1 MLQNQAKMW
10 QEQKRIAEQQEAQ
23 RKKQEEEYLKQLAQ
37 SNPGTILLTFQC
49 MGLGNNIL
57 WPIA

>member
-37 SNPGTILLTFQC
+37 SNPGTIFLSFQC

-57 WPIA
+57 WPLA

>member
-37 SNPGTILLTFQC
+37 SNPGTILLSFQC
-49 MGLGNNIL
+49 MSLGNNIL
-57 WPIA
+57 

>member
-57 WPIA
+57 